1 LKYLSIMDEYV
12 IVKFFSK
19 VAKKDPKGWGRVFD
33 NEVLKTRE
41 QLEEFAELFDNYK
54 QFLNLDEN
62 NLFRVYE
69 LIVYNLDNITE
80 DNVTKENV
88 TIPQTKEYDVHYSQD
103 YTEWGYEEGKNR
115 YSASNPEL
123 AILSARF
130 DEYNGNFDYDFDDRE
145 STDYESENFR
155 MTRAVEVRESIK
167 KSIKNALK
175 ERYSIFIKKHI

>member
-1 LKYLSIMDEYV
+1 MDEYV

-19 VAKKDPKGWGRVFD
+19 VAKKDPEGWSRVFD

-54 QFLNLDEN
+54 QFLNLDES

-69 LIVYNLDNITE
+69 LIVYNLDNISE

-88 TIPQTKEYDVHYSQD
+88 IIPQTKEFDVHYSQN
-103 YTEWGYEEGKNR
+103 YTEWGYEQGKER

-130 DEYNGNFDYDFDDRE
+130 DEYNDNFDYDFDERRD
-145 STDYESENFR
+145 TDYDSQNFQI
-155 MTRAVEVRESIK
+155 TKAVEVRESIK

-175 ERYSIFIKKHI
+175 EQYSIFIKKHI